1 MGYGLE
7 CGSGNGG
14 NQAHVQDIVIH
25 ISFDCGAGHSGVPGC
40 VQITGAESA
49 PLDTSEATPDVS
61 PALLMDARSYAADY
75 GVELD
80 EAIGI
85 LIGQEAIG
93 ELDQELQSSESATF
107 GGLWIQNEPDYRVV
121 VAFTRE
127 GEETIRPYVDGSSV
141 ADIVEVRQV
150 EMSLVELKKARR
162 EAVSMV
168 KELGFKASSGI
179 DLPNNM
185 VELYLTAKEIEK
197 LEIELQK
204 SGLTLPNRVEL
215 VEESPPSPA

>member
-1 MGYGLE
+1 MEEIKRMFRILSFTFLLIVALVIVA
-7 CGSGNGG
+7 C
-14 NQAHVQDIVIH
+14 QD
-25 ISFDCGAGHSGVPGC
+25 

>member
-1 MGYGLE
+1 MEEIKRMFRILSFTFLLIVALVIVA
-7 CGSGNGG
+7 C
-14 NQAHVQDIVIH
+14 QD
-25 ISFDCGAGHSGVPGC
+25 
-40 VQITGAESA
+40 VQITGAEGV

-61 PALLMDARSYAADY
+61 PALLMDARSYAADL

-80 EAIGI
+80 EAVRR

-127 GEETIRPYVDGSSV
+127 GEETIRPYVDGTSV
-141 ADIVEVRQV
+141 ADIAEVRQV

-204 SGLTLPNRVEL
+204 SELTLPNRVEL